1 MWTYQY
7 QFDAMTEA
15 ELSASVLK
23 IEAEIEKC
31 TQKVREYE
39 SRTSNDGHSLWR
51 EWLGY
56 QQNQQLMLSWAKRS
70 LATRSI

>member
-31 TQKVREYE
+31 KQKVAAYE